1 MIKKISQTVNEIKK
15 VKFRRDINGIRAIA
29 VLSVILYHADIDL
42 FSAGFLGVDIFF
54 LISGFLISN
63 QIISELNSGQFSF
76 KTFYFKR
83 IKRILPA
90 LLYILLLTIPFS
102 YILLSPKA
110 LIEYTRS
117 LISSIFFYSNFFF
130 QNLDFYN
137 SSPAD
142 YMPLLHT
149 WSLSVEEQFY
159 IIFPIILFVSYRYLN
174 KRLFPI
180 ILIIFL
186 FSIFLNSQT
195 VSVAKFY
202 QIQYRAWELAL
213 GALIMIISQKIKLV
227 KWEIP
232 GFLLMFSPI
241 FIFDDNWIA
250 DFEPKI
256 ICLVGTSILLLNR
269 NEKSI
274 FQKVASF
281 NFISK
286 IGLTSYSLYLI
297 HQPFYAFLKNTKYD
311 LSIFENLIGK
321 FLLIVIQIFFA
332 TLIYEN
338 IEKRY
343 INKKV
348 FKELIVLP
356 VLIIFILIFCF
367 FSIENAGFEDR
378 YKGTSLYEKAIEY
391 SNIEKFDLVINGETC
406 HKTSKDKTVDAICS
420 NNILSE
426 NKEVIVVGDS
436 LARSLLTGFL
446 NEIQQNSVSFY
457 TGDSCILLLDRSP
470 SNCVRSDKNLIYKDL
485 SRFENKIFIYFADVR
500 DKLEDNSLQLEE
512 TVPETIKYLLK
523 NNYVIVI
530 YPFPEYMDLNVL
542 DQVLKGREEINFPTE
557 KWRNRD
563 DVIRSYKIFENIDD
577 KKYFKILPED
587 IFCNTFVQNHCVGA
601 TNGKI
606 YVQDSIH
613 LTIEGASLLT
623 SEIINILKL
632 INNS

>member
-1 MIKKISQTVNEIKK
+1 MIKTIDNTVNEIKR
-15 VKFRRDINGIRAIA
+15 VKFRSDINGLRAIA

-76 KTFYFKR
+76 KAFYFKR

-102 YILLSPKA
+102 YILLSPRA
-110 LIEYTRS
+110 LIEYARS
-117 LISSIFFYSNFFF
+117 LISSIFFYSNLYF

-137 SSPAD
+137 SLPAD

-159 IIFPIILFVSYRYLN
+159 IIFPIILFFSYRYLN
-174 KRLFPI
+174 KRLFSI

-186 FSIFLNSQT
+186 FSVFLNSQT

-213 GALIMIISQKIKLV
+213 GALIMIISQKITLV

-232 GFLLMFSPI
+232 GLLIMFSPI
-241 FIFDDNWIA
+241 FYFDNNWIA
-250 DFEPKI
+250 DFEPRI
-256 ICLVGTSILLLNR
+256 ICLLGTSILLLNR
-269 NEKSI
+269 NEKSM
-274 FQKVASF
+274 FQKIVNF

-286 IGLTSYSLYLI
+286 IGLASYSLYLI
-297 HQPFYAFLKNTKYD
+297 HQPFYAFLKNSKYD
-311 LSIFENLIGK
+311 LLIFENLLVK
-321 FLLIVIQIFFA
+321 FLLIGIQIFFA

-343 INKKV
+343 INKKA
-348 FKELIVLP
+348 FKELLFLP
-356 VLIIFILIFCF
+356 VLIIFILLFCF
-367 FSIENAGFEDR
+367 FAINYSGFEER
-378 YKGTSLYEKAIEY
+378 YKGTLLYEKAIDY
-391 SNIEKFDLVINGETC
+391 SNIEKFDLVINEESC
-406 HKTSKDKTVDAICS
+406 HKTSKDKIVNQICF

-436 LARSLLTGFL
+436 LARSSLTSLLK
-446 NEIQQNSVSFY
+446 EVQQNSISFF
-457 TGDSCILLLDRSP
+457 TGDSCILLLDRSAN
-470 SNCVRSDKNLIYKDL
+470 NCVRSDKNKIYKDL
-485 SRFENKIFIYFADVR
+485 SKSENKIFIYFADVR
-500 DKLEDNSLQLEE
+500 DKLEDDSLQLEQ
-512 TVPETIKYLLK
+512 TVPETIKHLLK

-542 DQVLKGREEINFPTE
+542 DQVLKGREEINFPIE

-587 IFCNTFVQNHCVGA
+587 IFCNTFVENYCVGV

-613 LTIEGASLLT
+613 LTIEGARLLT
-623 SEIINILKL
+623 AEIINIIEL
-632 INNS
+632 INRS